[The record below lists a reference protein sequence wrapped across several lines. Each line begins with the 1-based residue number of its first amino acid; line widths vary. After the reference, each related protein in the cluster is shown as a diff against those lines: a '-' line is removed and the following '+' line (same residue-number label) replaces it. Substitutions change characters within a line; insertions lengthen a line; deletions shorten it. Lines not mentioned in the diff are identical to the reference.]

1 MFQRVMPFE
10 AKSFMVTQLKQSH
23 LKHFSTT
30 VQPCSRKSRL
40 ESFYVIEESVLKAK
54 QRTAILSV
62 NPSQSLGV
70 KTVKICTGMLLS
82 DKKAVF

>member
-40 ESFYVIEESVLKAK
+40 ESFYVIEESVLK
-54 QRTAILSV
+54 
-62 NPSQSLGV
+62 
-70 KTVKICTGMLLS
+70 
-82 DKKAVF
+82 KKKKNSNRWV